1 MGEKMSQAGLPAESF
16 YTTEADTPADS
27 VPALMLW
34 TGSSLE
40 TVEGIDRV
48 IETLR
53 R

>member
-1 MGEKMSQAGLPAESF
+1 MGEKMSQAGLPAGSY